1 MLLPALRQ
9 YRPEKNNFLACAI
22 IFQPNF
28 CNSGS
33 KYTLFLSTTFNFLV
47 LFFIFRPP
55 ILTFAARKPPHFK
68 NNYNMSKSGKI
79 KQIIGAVIDVQF
91 DGQLPEIYNSLEIK
105 RQNGEILVLEAQQ
118 HLGEDSVRCI
128 AMDGTEGLVR
138 GMEVIDTGKGIAM
151 PIGEEIKGRLFN
163 VTGDAIDGLPQVS
176 KVGGRPIH
184 NMPPAFE
191 NLSTASEILYTG
203 IKVIDLI
210 EPYAKG
216 GKIGLFGGA
225 GVGKT
230 VLIQELINNIA
241 KAYSGLS
248 VFAGVGERTR
258 EGNDLMREMIE
269 AGIMKYGDGFKH
281 SMEEGGWDLSK
292 VNMEDLK
299 ESKATF
305 VFGQMNEPPGA
316 RARVALSGLTIAEYF
331 RDGDGKGQGKDILFF
346 VDNIFRFTQAG
357 SEVSALLGRMP
368 SAVGY
373 QPTLATEM
381 GLMQERITSTKN
393 GSITSVQAVY
403 VPADDLTDP
412 APATTFAHLDATT
425 VLDRKIADLGIYP
438 AVNPLES
445 TSRIL
450 TPLIVG
456 EAHYTCAN
464 KVKLIL
470 QRYKELQDIIAILGM
485 DELSDEDKLTVSRA
499 RRVQRF
505 LSQPFHVAEAFTGL
519 KGVLVPIEETIRGFN
534 MIMDG
539 EVDEYPEAAFNL
551 VGSIDDAIEKGKKLL
566 AQAQG

>member
-1 MLLPALRQ
+1 MA
-9 YRPEKNNFLACAI
+9 N
-22 IFQPNF
+22 
-28 CNSGS
+28 
-33 KYTLFLSTTFNFLV
+33 V
-47 LFFIFRPP
+47 
-55 ILTFAARKPPHFK
+55 
-68 NNYNMSKSGKI
+68 GKV
-79 KQIIGAVIDVQF
+79 KQVIGAVVDVQF
-91 DGQLPEIYNSLEIK
+91 HGKLPEIYNALEMK
-105 RQNGEILVLEAQQ
+105 RENGDILVMEVQQ

-138 GMEVIDTGKGIAM
+138 GTDVTDTGIPIAM
-151 PIGEEIKGRLFN
+151 PIGEGINGRLFN
-163 VTGDAIDGLPQVS
+163 VTGDPIDGLPAVS

-184 NMPPAFE
+184 NKPPLFE

-241 KAYSGLS
+241 KGYGGLS

-269 AGIMKYGDGFKH
+269 AGIMNYGEEFKH
-281 SMEEGGWDLSK
+281 SMEEGGWDLEK
-292 VNMEDLK
+292 VNLDALK
-299 ESKATF
+299 DSKATF

-331 RDGDGKGQGKDILFF
+331 RDGDGTGKGRDILFF

-425 VLDRKIADLGIYP
+425 VLSRKIADLGIYP
-438 AVNPLES
+438 AVDPLDS

-456 EAHYTCAN
+456 DEHYDCAN
-464 KVKLIL
+464 RVKLIL
-470 QRYKELQDIIAILGM
+470 QRYKELQDIIAILGL
-485 DELSDEDKLTVSRA
+485 DELSEEDKLTVSRA
-499 RRVQRF
+499 RKVQRF
-505 LSQPFHVAEAFTGL
+505 LSQPFHVAEQFTGL
-519 KGVLVPIEETIRGFN
+519 KGVFVSIEDTIRSFN
-534 MIMDG
+534 AIMDG
-539 EVDEYPEAAFNL
+539 EVDDYPEAAFNL
-551 VGSIDDAIEKGKKLL
+551 VGTLEDAMEKGKKMI
-566 AQAQG
+566 AAANS